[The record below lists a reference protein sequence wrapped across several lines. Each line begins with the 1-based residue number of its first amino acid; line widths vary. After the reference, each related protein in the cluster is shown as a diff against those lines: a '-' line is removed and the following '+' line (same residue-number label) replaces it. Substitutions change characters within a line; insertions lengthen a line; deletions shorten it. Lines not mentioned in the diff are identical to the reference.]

1 MPREAIPELTAAAIK
16 RARTMGDGSI
26 REIAARFKVSV
37 STVKR
42 VCAGIQPGCG
52 AEVAAAIVTDAIAHH
67 QPLRIG
73 TLDLT
78 EYLEAMAGDLRADM
92 ARVEPKS
99 KEGVAGQ
106 LLRLLQ
112 FYADLHPPTFEGL
125 VAQLVEHPD
134 FDPQKVKRALERYAK
149 KAS

>member
-1 MPREAIPELTAAAIK
+1 MPRKSIPELTAAAIK
-16 RARTMGDGSI
+16 RTRAMGDGSI
-26 REIAARFKVSV
+26 QEIAARFKVSTA
-37 STVKR
+37 TVKR
-42 VCAGIQPGCG
+42 ICQGIKPGCG
-52 AEVAAAIVTDAIAHH
+52 AEVAAAIVTDAIAHR
-67 QPLRIG
+67 QPVRIG

-78 EYLEAMAGDLRADM
+78 EYLEAMATDLRADM

-112 FYADLHPPTFEGL
+112 FYADLYPPTIEGII
-125 VAQLVEHPD
+125 AQLVEHPD
-134 FDPQKVKRALERYAK
+134 FDPQQVKKALERYAQ

>member
-26 REIAARFKVSV
+26 REIAARFKVSPA
-37 STVKR
+37 TVKR
-42 VCAGIQPGCG
+42 ICQGIKPGCG
-52 AEVAAAIVTDAIAHH
+52 AEVAAAIVTDAIAHG

-78 EYLEAMAGDLRADM
+78 EYLEAMAVDLRADM
-92 ARVEPKS
+92 ATVQAKT
-99 KEGVAGQ
+99 KEGIAGQ

-112 FYADLHPPTFEGL
+112 FYAELYPPTFDRL

-134 FDPQKVKRALERYAK
+134 FDPQKVKRALERYAQ